1 METILIVDDEEAMCI
16 SLSKLFKAHNYNA
29 IYTSDSRKTLSILQS
44 NDIFLVI
51 TDFKMPEVSGI
62 NLIKLIK
69 IKYPDMPVIMISGYG
84 TVDTIVS
91 AMKYGAQNFYEK
103 PIKFANL
110 LSEIEQ
116 LKNAKN
122 KQNKIHDID
131 KIITD
136 NNKMKEIMEIVEKI
150 SATDIPVIIT
160 GESGTG
166 KELVANAIHTNSN
179 RIDKPYIKINCAS
192 IPETLLESELFGHE
206 KGAFTDAR
214 ELRKGKFEIAE
225 GGTIF
230 FDEIGEMSINT
241 QAKLLRIIQEKEF
254 ERLGSNHVQKMDV
267 RFVAATNKDLKI
279 LVEEGLFREDLYYR
293 LSVVHL
299 EIPTLKERK
308 EDILPLVD
316 YFIND
321 FNVKYSKSIS
331 TVSTETASI
340 FLEHSWPGNIREL
353 KNCVERSVIF
363 CEESEISPKDLPL
376 QYKRVTDFAA
386 NDIKSVYD
394 KVTREVILDALN
406 KAKGSK
412 TKAAEILNINRRTL
426 YNKMKKIGL
435 DTWKIDKV

>member
-1 METILIVDDEEAMCI
+1 METILIVDDEIDMCI
-16 SLSKLFKAHNYNA
+16 SLTKLFKAHNYNA
-29 IYTSDSRKTLSILQS
+29 IYTSDSRKTLTILNN

-51 TDFKMPEVSGI
+51 TDYKMPEVSGT

-84 TVDTIVS
+84 TVDTIVT

-116 LKNAKN
+116 FKNVKD
-122 KQNKIHDID
+122 KQNTIHAVD
-131 KIITD
+131 KIITK
-136 NNKMKEIMEIVEKI
+136 NNKMKEIMEIVERI
-150 SATDIPVIIT
+150 SSTDIPVIIT

-179 RIDKPYIKINCAS
+179 RTDNPYVKINCAS

-241 QAKLLRIIQEKEF
+241 QAKILRVIQEKEF
-254 ERLGSNHVQKMDV
+254 ECLGSNHIQKMDV
-267 RFVAATNKDLKI
+267 RFVAATNKNLKN
-279 LVEEGLFREDLYYR
+279 LVEEGKFREDLYYR

-299 EIPTLKERK
+299 EIPKLKERK

-316 YFIND
+316 YFIKD
-321 FNVKYSKSIS
+321 FNIKYNKSIKTIS
-331 TVSTETASI
+331 NKTVSI

-363 CEESEISPKDLPL
+363 CDELEISPKDLPL
-376 QYKRVTDFAA
+376 QYKRVTDFAT

-435 DTWKIDKV
+435 ETWKTDKA

>member
-1 METILIVDDEEAMCI
+1 MNTILIIDDETAMCV

-29 IYTSDSRKTLSILQS
+29 IYTSDSMQAEKLLQD
-44 NDIFLVI
+44 NDVFLVI
-51 TDFKMPEVSGI
+51 TDYKMPGYSGI
-62 NLIKLIK
+62 NLIKIIK
-69 IKYPDMPVIMISGYG
+69 SKYPELPVIMISGFG
-84 TVDTIVS
+84 SVETIVS

-116 LKNAKN
+116 LKNIKN
-122 KQNKIHDID
+122 KQNKIPTTD
-131 KIITD
+131 KIITN

-166 KELVANAIHTNSN
+166 KELIANAIHTNSN
-179 RIDKPYIKINCAS
+179 RMDNPYIKTNCAS

-230 FDEIGEMSINT
+230 FDEIGEMSVNT
-241 QAKLLRIIQEKEF
+241 QAKLLRVLQEKEF
-254 ERLGSNHVQKMDV
+254 ERLGSNNVQKMDV
-267 RFVAATNKDLKI
+267 RFVAATNKNLKV
-279 LVEEGLFREDLYYR
+279 LVEEGKFREDLYYR

-299 EIPTLKERK
+299 EIPALKERK

-321 FNVKYSKSIS
+321 FNLKYNKSIHTIS
-331 TVSTETASI
+331 NETVSI

-363 CEESEISPKDLPL
+363 CEEPEISPKDLPL
-376 QYKRVTDFAA
+376 QYKRVTDFEA

-435 DTWKIDKV
+435 D

>member
-1 METILIVDDEEAMCI
+1 METILIIDDEIDMCI
-16 SLSKLFKAHNYNA
+16 SLTKLFKAHNYNA
-29 IYTSDSRKTLSILQS
+29 IYTSDSRKTLSLLED
-44 NDIFLVI
+44 NDIFLVL
-51 TDFKMPEVSGI
+51 TDYKMPEISGI
-62 NLIKLIK
+62 NLIKSIK
-69 IKYPDMPVIMISGYG
+69 NKYPDLPVIMISGYG
-84 TVDTIVS
+84 SVDTIVT

-103 PIKFANL
+103 PIKFPKL

-116 LKNAKN
+116 LKNAKD
-122 KQNKIHDID
+122 KQNIIKKSDT
-131 KIITD
+131 IITD
-136 NNKMKEIMEIVEKI
+136 NAKMDEILEIVDKI
-150 SATDIPVIIT
+150 SSTDIPVIIT

-166 KELVANAIHTNSN
+166 KELIANAIHKKSN
-179 RIDKPYIKINCAS
+179 RFEKPYIKINCAS

-206 KGAFTDAR
+206 KGAFTDAK
-214 ELRKGKFEIAE
+214 EIRKGKFEIAE

-230 FDEIGEMSINT
+230 FDEIGEMSVNT
-241 QAKLLRIIQEKEF
+241 QAKLLRVIQEKEF
-254 ERLGSNHVQKMDV
+254 ERLGSNLVQKMDV
-267 RFVAATNKDLKI
+267 RFVAATNKNLKT
-279 LVEEGLFREDLYYR
+279 LVEEGKFREDLYYR

-308 EDILPLVD
+308 EDILPLSD
-316 YFIND
+316 YFITEFND
-321 FNVKYSKSIS
+321 KYSKSIC
-331 TVSTETASI
+331 TISTETASI

-363 CEESEISPKDLPL
+363 CEGTEISPKDLPL
-376 QYKRVTDFAA
+376 QYKRVTDFAS

-435 DTWKIDKV
+435 DT

>member
-1 METILIVDDEEAMCI
+1 
-16 SLSKLFKAHNYNA
+16 
-29 IYTSDSRKTLSILQS
+29 
-44 NDIFLVI
+44 
-51 TDFKMPEVSGI
+51 
-62 NLIKLIK
+62 
-69 IKYPDMPVIMISGYG
+69 
-84 TVDTIVS
+84 
-91 AMKYGAQNFYEK
+91 
-103 PIKFANL
+103 
-110 LSEIEQ
+110 
-116 LKNAKN
+116 
-122 KQNKIHDID
+122 
-131 KIITD
+131 
-136 NNKMKEIMEIVEKI
+136 
-150 SATDIPVIIT
+150 
-160 GESGTG
+160 
-166 KELVANAIHTNSN
+166 
-179 RIDKPYIKINCAS
+179 
-192 IPETLLESELFGHE
+192 LFGHE

>member
-1 METILIVDDEEAMCI
+1 METILIIDDEIDMCI
-16 SLSKLFKAHNYNA
+16 SLTKLFKAHNYNA
-29 IYTSDSRKTLSILQS
+29 IYTSDSQKTLSILQS
-44 NDIFLVI
+44 NDVFLVI
-51 TDFKMPEVSGI
+51 TDYKMPEVSGT

-69 IKYPDMPVIMISGYG
+69 IKYPDMPVIMISGYS
-84 TVDTIVS
+84 TVDTIVT

-116 LKNAKN
+116 LKNVKN
-122 KQNKIHDID
+122 KQTKIQTTDN
-131 KIITD
+131 IITY
-136 NNKMKEIMEIVEKI
+136 NIKMKEIMGIVEKI

-166 KELVANAIHTNSN
+166 KELVANAIHTNSG

-241 QAKLLRIIQEKEF
+241 QAKLLRVIQEKEF
-254 ERLGSNHVQKMDV
+254 ERLGSNHIHKMNV
-267 RFVAATNKDLKI
+267 RFIAATNKNLKK
-279 LVEEGLFREDLYYR
+279 LVEEGSFREDLYYR

-299 EIPTLKERK
+299 EIPTLEERK
-308 EDILPLVD
+308 EDIIPLVN

-321 FNVKYSKSIS
+321 FNNKYDKGIE
-331 TVSTETASI
+331 TISTETVSI

-363 CEESEISPKDLPL
+363 CDNSEITPNDLPM

-386 NDIKSVYD
+386 EDIKSVYN

-435 DTWKIDKV
+435 DK